1 MNIINAIRERVRK
14 MFSKEALSRAYDAEA
29 AISTTMM
36 AAIEEWDNMY
46 CGRAPWL
53 DSETGVYSL
62 RLEQAIV
69 REFSNI
75 AVNEMD
81 ISISNSKLEEI
92 FKNAIKNLSRN
103 FQRGLATGAMVI
115 KPLGGDKVQ
124 YVPQSAFIPIEYDV
138 NGRLIKVI
146 FPETKQLG
154 ESDYRIRLEFHS
166 LDYEKGLTIT
176 NRAFKSSDGVT
187 LGKEIPL
194 SEVDE
199 WKRLPA
205 VKSYPLMLRPAFGY
219 YVNSVDNT
227 IDGTHAGVSIFDS
240 AKNIIRLADIQFG
253 RLDWEFE
260 SGERAIDV
268 DEVVLKSTVDVVTRQ
283 KRLETPKLKKRLFRV
298 LPISGGSSGD
308 FYHEFSPQLRQTDLI
323 AGLEEYKRGIEFAVG
338 LSYGDLSN
346 PQTVDKTATEVKASK
361 QRKYDTVTAIQENL
375 KVCLDDLCYA
385 LAFHNSLTQSG
396 YKFNI
401 NFNDSVLTDDE
412 TQRTQ
417 DRQDVSMGV
426 MPLWEYRMKWYG
438 EDEATARA
446 MTSDSTAEVLGDDLP
461 ISQSTQTAAAD
472 NAAEIQGKSLN
483 GAQTQSLIAIMS
495 QYTAGSLNEGQA
507 VALIS
512 TAIGIS
518 KSEARAIL
526 NGDLE

>member
-176 NRAFKSSDGVT
+176 NRAFKSSDGFS

-194 SEVDE
+194 TEVSE
-199 WKRLPA
+199 WKNLPSE
-205 VKSYPLMLRPAFGY
+205 KCYNLMLRPAFGY
-219 YVNSVDNT
+219 YANPVDNT
-227 IDGTHAGVSIFDS
+227 IDGTCAGVSIFDS
-240 AKNIIRLADIQFG
+240 AKNTIRLADIQFG

-268 DEVVLKSTVDVVTRQ
+268 DEVVLSYNTDAATGER
-283 KRLETPKLKKRLFRV
+283 RMETPKLKKRLFRA
-298 LPISGGSSGD
+298 LPLSGGNSGD
-308 FYHEFSPQLRQTDLI
+308 FYHEFSPQFRQADI
-323 AGLEEYKRGIEFAVG
+323 VAGLEEYKRGIEFAVG

-375 KVCLDDLCYA
+375 RTCLDDLCYA
-385 LAFHNSLTQSG
+385 LAFYNSLTQSG
-396 YKFNI
+396 YKFTA
-401 NFNDSVLTDDE
+401 NFSDSVLTDDE
-412 TQRTQ
+412 TKRAQ

-438 EDEATARA
+438 EDEETAKA
-446 MTSDSTAEVLGDDLP
+446 MTSDNSTDVIE
-461 ISQSTQTAAAD
+461 
-472 NAAEIQGKSLN
+472 
-483 GAQTQSLIAIMS
+483 
-495 QYTAGSLNEGQA
+495 
-507 VALIS
+507 
-512 TAIGIS
+512 
-518 KSEARAIL
+518 
-526 NGDLE
+526 